1 MKKHPITIVLT
12 EDTHKALK
20 KRAEEES
27 RPVAQMARVIIEK
40 ALRKEDEHEIGEGT
54 ANQRELLSI
63 KFREDGGIIST
74 LEACEARSEMVKA
87 RGTNGVGDN

>member
-1 MKKHPITIVLT
+1 MPEKRRKGEVGEIMKKHPITIVLT

-40 ALRKEDEHEIGEGT
+40 KLKGEG
-54 ANQRELLSI
+54 
-63 KFREDGGIIST
+63 K
-74 LEACEARSEMVKA
+74 
-87 RGTNGVGDN
+87 

>member
-1 MKKHPITIVLT
+1 MKKHPITIVLK

-40 ALRKEDEHEIGEGT
+40 ELEGEG
-54 ANQRELLSI
+54 NESPLKRDKSGKL
-63 KFREDGGIIST
+63 GIESP
-74 LEACEARSEMVKA
+74 
-87 RGTNGVGDN
+87 GDNGV

>member
-1 MKKHPITIVLT
+1 MKGNTMKKQSNPRPKEAGAVKPPPPPPPPKIYGGHTMKKHPITIVLT

-40 ALRKEDEHEIGEGT
+40 ELKGEG
-54 ANQRELLSI
+54 
-63 KFREDGGIIST
+63 
-74 LEACEARSEMVKA
+74 
-87 RGTNGVGDN
+87 